1 MNCPQCGTQLQDRA
15 IYCPACGIQAR
26 CKQCREELVRDARV
40 CMLCGAPASPADANL
55 TSQLP
60 IVNRIRFVETDKRR
74 SLDAE
79 LTDDAMAPWFAQA
92 ERRLNIGVWLTAP
105 NENNDLLR
113 RGADKLGIR
122 SATIHRNVKGCWNLG
137 SCGMGCPTNAKQ
149 SMLVTTLPAALD
161 RRARLL
167 DALKAR

>member
-105 NENNDLLR
+105 PAVLEARLGARHGDASDATVATLR
-113 RGADKLGIR
+113 RQMAR
-122 SATIHRNVKGCWNLG
+122 
-137 SCGMGCPTNAKQ
+137 GMGELTWREVDATDAEAAAKA
-149 SMLVTTLPAALD
+149 VVGEAL
-161 RRARLL
+161 
-167 DALKAR
+167 